1 MTGTGV
7 LFVIWE
13 KEGAGDRWM
22 AMACAFVALNG
33 TDWLSAWVV
42 AAQ

>member
-1 MTGTGV
+1 MTGTGG

-13 KEGAGDRWM
+13 EEGARDGCL

-33 TDWLSAWVV
+33 TDWLSA
-42 AAQ
+42 